1 MISRCSERNAI
12 ENGSERGP
20 DDMLTK
26 PSEMPGN
33 RISNASAVMPPID
46 GPTVATS
53 RLTPRCLMTSKPPR
67 ATSSSDSTGN
77 LSR

>member
-46 GPTVATS
+46 GPDGRHEPIDAEMLDDLEAAARDVLERQHRET
-53 RLTPRCLMTSKPPR
+53 
-67 ATSSSDSTGN
+67 
-77 LSR
+77 